1 MSIFREGWN
10 WISFEAAKADG
21 ASKVMKD
28 RIMRY
33 YIAIN
38 QKYGIGTEEGLKTY
52 IHDMLEKAS

>member
-1 MSIFREGWN
+1 
-10 WISFEAAKADG
+10 
-21 ASKVMKD
+21 MKD